1 MAFPDERCTSS
12 GTRSSHR
19 ELIIGFISTQISEVP
34 CQRHPGVLGQ
44 IKALA
49 VIASFWSDGPP
60 PLLSTRLLKLTL
72 FSFVSGPVASGVL
85 NLPLVDFKAKNK
97 KLLQILTILVL
108 SRVWQSSFLV
118 RHTLTSVHIFSYF
131 FLFFFVLSI
140 VVPVSTI
147 CSTDSLW
154 YMWYEFRLSL
164 NLNLTLVFYHPL
176 MYFVLSLLLSGG
188 VYGRFLWCC
197 WNNLRGVSYILSILV
212 ISKRGDKQLE
222 QISASC
228 REASFLLDYMFIPF
242 TKTVFA

>member
-60 PLLSTRLLKLTL
+60 PP
-72 FSFVSGPVASGVL
+72 SFNTSVKA
-85 NLPLVDFKAKNK
+85 DFIFICIGSCCIRCVKFAIGGFQSKKQKNK

-131 FLFFFVLSI
+131 FPLS
-140 VVPVSTI
+140 SF
-147 CSTDSLW
+147 SSL
-154 YMWYEFRLSL
+154 YC
-164 NLNLTLVFYHPL
+164 
-176 MYFVLSLLLSGG
+176 LLLS
-188 VYGRFLWCC
+188 LWAQFAQLIPCDIC
-197 WNNLRGVSYILSILV
+197 GMNLGSAWTWTSHSFFITRWCILF
-212 ISKRGDKQLE
+212 
-222 QISASC
+222 C
-228 REASFLLDYMFIPF
+228 HYCYRE
-242 TKTVFA
+242 VFMDDFCGAAEII